1 MKKLLLSLLVAVF
14 MMPIALQAQTNAPRQ
29 IIGIDTAACDA
40 FDFEGI
46 TYTSDTVLLRNNAA
60 NDTLFVYNVTI
71 YESYNQQGDT
81 IVVNCSHTFGET
93 IYSTTG
99 FIHDTA
105 TSIHGCDSIASFY
118 LQVLGRD
125 TVEIDTTVCEY
136 FNFNGEHIYNDTVI
150 IDTVE
155 QCIVLNDI
163 TLDVITPRFTEV
175 YDTIVTVDSLRCENY
190 HFEGVEYTETT
201 TIDTVLEFRTLNT
214 CLDSSLH
221 LFLEIYPSYETT
233 EEVEA
238 CASYTVGENTYN
250 YSFQEK
256 EVSLGKTIHGCDS
269 TTILS
274 LTIKPAPVIESID
287 GDLLVVPGASA
298 TIYATM
304 GLTNNADVASAE
316 FGYKW
321 EYDGQTITTD
331 TLSIASVANN
341 TDILLTV
348 TNRNNQC
355 DTTRWITIIATDT
368 PIGFENLSE
377 STVVLFPN
385 PAVDHINIES
395 SEAIRNIT
403 IYNAIG
409 QKVVTMDG
417 TNRIDV
423 SNFDKGMYSI
433 RIIMENG
440 NTTDHKFIIA
450 R

>member
-14 MMPIALQAQTNAPRQ
+14 MMPIAMQAQTNAPRQ

-40 FDFEGI
+40 FVFEG
-46 TYTSDTVLLRNNAA
+46 TSYTSDTVLLRTNAD

-71 YESYNQQGDT
+71 YESYIHQGDT
-81 IVVNCSHTFGET
+81 IVVNCGHTFGET
-93 IYSTTG
+93 TYTTTG
-99 FIHDTA
+99 FIQDTA

-125 TVEIDTTVCEY
+125 TVTIDTTVCEY
-136 FNFNGEHIYNDTVI
+136 FSWNGMQIYNDTTI

-155 QCIVLNDI
+155 QCVVENNI
-163 TLDVITPRFTEV
+163 TLEIIAPRFTET
-175 YDTIVTVDSLRCENY
+175 YDTIVTADSLRCDNFY
-190 HFEGVEYTETT
+190 FEGVEYTETT

-221 LFLEIYPSYETT
+221 LFLEIYPSYHTT
-233 EEVEA
+233 DEVVA
-238 CASYTVGENTYN
+238 CASYTVGENTFN

-269 TTILS
+269 NITLS
-274 LTIKPAPVIESID
+274 LTVKPAPVIESID
-287 GDLLVVPGASA
+287 GDLLVVPGSSA

-321 EYDGQTITTD
+321 EYEGQTVTTD
-331 TLSIASVANN
+331 TLNIAAVENN

-348 TNRNNQC
+348 TNKNTQC
-355 DTTRWITIIATDT
+355 DTARWITIIASDT

-377 STVVLFPN
+377 STIVLYPN
-385 PAVDHINIES
+385 PAVNHINIES
-395 SEAIRNIT
+395 SDAIRNIT
-403 IYNAIG
+403 IYNALG
-409 QKVVTMDG
+409 QQVVTMG
-417 TNRIDV
+417 NTNRIDV

-440 NTTDHKFIIA
+440 NITDHKFIIA

>member
-14 MMPIALQAQTNAPRQ
+14 MMPIAMQAQTNAPCQ

-40 FDFEGI
+40 FVFEGN
-46 TYTSDTVLLRNNAA
+46 TYTSDTVLLITNATH
-60 NDTLFVYNVTI
+60 DTLYVYNVTI
-71 YESYNQQGDT
+71 YESYTHVGDT
-81 IVVNCSHTFGET
+81 IVSNCSYTFGERT
-93 IYSTTG
+93 YTTSG
-99 FIHDTA
+99 FVQDTA
-105 TSIHGCDSIASFY
+105 TSIHGCDSVASFY

-136 FNFNGEHIYNDTVI
+136 FTWNGQNIYNDTVI

-155 QCIVLNDI
+155 QCVVENNI
-163 TLDVITPRFTEV
+163 TLEIIAPRFAEA
-175 YDTIVTVDSLRCENY
+175 YDTIVTIDSLRCENFY
-190 HFEGVEYTETT
+190 FEGVEYTETT
-201 TIDTVLEFRTLNT
+201 TIDTVLKYRTLNT

-221 LFLEIYPSYETT
+221 IYLEIYPSYHTT
-233 EEVEA
+233 DQVVA
-238 CASYTVGENTYN
+238 CASYTIGENTYN

-269 TTILS
+269 STTLT

-287 GDLLVVPGASA
+287 GDLLVAPGAPA

-304 GLTNNADVASAE
+304 GLTNNANFALAD

-321 EYDGQTITTD
+321 EYNGQTVTTD

-348 TNRNNQC
+348 TNRNTQC
-355 DTTRWITIIATDT
+355 DTARWITIIASDT
-368 PIGFENLSE
+368 PIGFESLSE
-377 STVVLFPN
+377 STIVLYPN
-385 PAVDHINIES
+385 PAVNHINIES

-403 IYNAIG
+403 IYNALG
-409 QKVVTMDG
+409 QKVATMNG
-417 TNRIDV
+417 TSRIDV
-423 SNFDKGMYSI
+423 SNLDKGIYSI
-433 RIIMENG
+433 RIIKENG
-440 NTTDHKFIIA
+440 KTSDHKFIIA